1 MAPSRPVGFD
11 SVDTAKTKTERV
23 VNIIAVVV
31 DALPPKKSGGSSS
44 VSTFTLKDEDFAS
57 DAWYGLKI
65 RYFSNDESF
74 LPDPQLGD
82 VVLLRTI
89 RIRSYQGA
97 IIGLSSQR
105 DLIPWVIFRKGSNQ
119 KAGPWIIKH
128 PQATDPNPSE
138 RAYALFLMGGGS
150 AGPDRQ
156 SSGVPPPQPVTTTP
170 AARTVV
176 VQKATAPVRTKFS
189 LIKDLAYGTFVDLIV
204 QVVKTYPEDYQR
216 FQLYVTDYTENKQ
229 LFNYSEDSHSRDGD
243 EFNYTTRPK
252 RDWLG
257 PMGQMTLQV
266 TLWEPHS
273 HFARQNVKENDILL
287 LQNVNV
293 KIGRMSSVMEG
304 SLHTDRH
311 YPEKVQVI
319 PIDDNDSDEQTRDLV
334 KRKIEYWKRIKG
346 GNGRFGDN
354 GNKRKANPDTENLSR
369 NAKKKLAQQRRKQ
382 EAKEKKNKRDDDQP
396 QIATSIQVVKRDELN
411 THSTKTFSSITLEK
425 ANLSHLVRAQKP
437 TIPFRSISNI
447 LTNPSHQNTAPSGI
461 EYTLPFQNV
470 RYRASIRVVDFFP
483 PNLEDFAVQY
493 DVERAMLSDDGSSGS
508 GDSENEDDEPRRK
521 KWEWRFCLLVED
533 GGPGT
538 HYNRN
543 EKRER
548 MMVYVA
554 DRDAECLLRLD
565 AVDLRANPDI
575 LTSLREKLFILWGDL
590 EERKSANPAAFDI
603 NESSGKPSTRPFEC
617 CIKEFGVRSRKGESG
632 DGFGWERRFRMYG
645 TTIM

>member
-1 MAPSRPVGFD
+1 MPPLRPVGFD
-11 SVDTAKTKTERV
+11 SIETARTKTDRV

-44 VSTFTLKDEDFAS
+44 VSTFTLKDDDFAS

-82 VVLLRTI
+82 AVLLRMI
-89 RIRSYQGA
+89 KIRSYQGA
-97 IIGLSSQR
+97 IMGLSSQM
-105 DLIPWVIFRKGSNQ
+105 DLIPWVIFRKGSDQN
-119 KAGPWIIKH
+119 AAPYIIKH
-128 PQATDPNPSE
+128 PKATDPNPSE
-138 RAYALFLMGGGS
+138 RAYALFMIGG
-150 AGPDRQ
+150 AGPTRQ
-156 SSGVPPPQPVTTTP
+156 SSSVPPQPAVTTTTTP
-170 AARTVV
+170 ARTAA
-176 VQKATAPVRTKFS
+176 VQKAKAPVRRKFS
-189 LIKDLAYGTFVDLIV
+189 LIKDLAYNTFVDLIV

-252 RDWLG
+252 RDWPG

-273 HFARQNVKENDILL
+273 HFARQNVKENDFIL

-334 KRKIEYWKRIKG
+334 KRKIEYWKRMKG

-354 GNKRKANPDTENLSR
+354 GSKRKAGGADTENLSK
-369 NAKKKLAQQRRKQ
+369 NARKKQAQQRRKQ

-396 QIATSIQVVKRDELN
+396 EIATSIQVVKRDELN
-411 THSTKTFSSITLEK
+411 THI
-425 ANLSHLVRAQKP
+425 RAQKP

-447 LTNPSHQNTAPSGI
+447 LSNPSHKNTAPRGI

-483 PNLEDFAVQY
+483 PNLEDFSVQY
-493 DVERAMLSDDGSSGS
+493 DVERAMLSDGGSS
-508 GDSENEDDEPRRK
+508 DSDNDSANEDDEPRRK

-548 MMVYVA
+548 MMVYVS
-554 DRDAECLLRLD
+554 DLDAECLLRLD
-565 AVDLRANPDI
+565 AVDLRANPDA
-575 LTSLREKLFILWGDL
+575 LASLREKLFILWGDL

-603 NESSGKPSTRPFEC
+603 NESSGKSSTRPFEC
-617 CIKEFGVRSRKGESG
+617 CIKEFGVRSRKGKSG